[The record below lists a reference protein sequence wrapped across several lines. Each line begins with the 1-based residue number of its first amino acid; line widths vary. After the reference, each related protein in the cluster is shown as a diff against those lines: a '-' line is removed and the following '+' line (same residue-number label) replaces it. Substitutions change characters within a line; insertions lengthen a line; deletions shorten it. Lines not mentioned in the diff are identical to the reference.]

1 MNIYEE
7 LQQEAYENNIILKEV
22 ALKSNSDG
30 LYYDGKIAINKNR
43 LTTTKEK
50 ACVLAE
56 ELSHHYTSYGNILDL
71 NDISNSKQEY
81 KARLFSYDKLIGL
94 NGLINAWKNRC
105 RSKEEIADYLNVT
118 ICFLDEAIECYRNKY
133 GVSIQIDNYTIYF
146 TPSLIIS
153 EFVEIKKD

>member
-94 NGLINAWKNRC
+94 NGLINAWKNHC
-105 RSKEEIADYLNVT
+105 RSKEDIAEFLNVT
-118 ICFLDEAIECYRNKY
+118 IPFLDEAIECYKNKY
-133 GVSIQIDNYTIYF
+133 GMSVQLDIYTIYF
-146 TPSLIIS
+146 IPNFIIT
-153 EFVEIKKD
+153 EFIK

>member
-43 LTTTKEK
+43 LTSNKEK

-56 ELSHHYTSYGNILDL
+56 ELAHHYTSYGNILNLD
-71 NDISNSKQEY
+71 DISNCKQEY
-81 KARLFSYDKLIGL
+81 KARLVSYDKLIGL
-94 NGLINAWKNRC
+94 NGLIDAWKNRC
-105 RSKEEIADYLNVT
+105 RSKEEIAEFLDVT
-118 ICFLDEAIECYRNKY
+118 IPFLDEALECYKSKY
-133 GVSIQIDNYTIYF
+133 GVSTQIDNYTISF
-146 TPSLIIS
+146 SPNFKIIELIY
-153 EFVEIKKD
+153 IK

>member
-22 ALKSNSDG
+22 GLKSNSDG

-43 LTTTKEK
+43 LTTTTEK

-71 NDISNSKQEY
+71 NEISNSKQEY

-105 RSKEEIADYLNVT
+105 RSKEEMAEFLNVT
-118 ICFLDEAIECYRNKY
+118 ISFLDETLECYKSKY
-133 GVSIQIDNYTIYF
+133 GVSTQIDNYNISFSPTFRIIE
-146 TPSLIIS
+146 LID
-153 EFVEIKKD
+153 IK

>member
-43 LTTTKEK
+43 LTSNKEK

-56 ELSHHYTSYGNILDL
+56 ELAHHYTSYGNILDL
-71 NDISNSKQEY
+71 DDISNCKQEY
-81 KARLFSYDKLIGL
+81 KARLVSYDKLIGL
-94 NGLINAWKNRC
+94 NGLIDAWKNRC
-105 RSKEEIADYLNVT
+105 RSKEEIAEFLDVT
-118 ICFLDEAIECYRNKY
+118 IPFLDEALECYKNKY
-133 GVSIQIDNYTIYF
+133 GVSTQIDNYNISFSPTFRILELIY
-146 TPSLIIS
+146 
-153 EFVEIKKD
+153 IK